1 MDLPS
6 RIRKWRL
13 WVVLVGL
20 ILVAGW
26 WVRTLPGAVVGR
38 WVFDEGAYLQALEAA
53 NPAVAERF
61 RKSGSEFRNPWMS
74 ELIVGRRAIAPADN
88 PDGVLFQVAFAVH
101 HHSFN
106 CDCPDIIKARSWQG
120 TPTERASR
128 IPGISMQLKDGDLRV
143 AFDGQ
148 LSGVGYPYR
157 RQ

>member
-13 WVVLVGL
+13 WAVLVGL
-20 ILVAGW
+20 IVLAGW
-26 WVRTLPGAVVGR
+26 WARTLPGAVTGR
-38 WVFDEGAYLQALEAA
+38 WIFDEGAYLQALQAA
-53 NPAVAERF
+53 NPSVAERF
-61 RKSGSEFRNPWMS
+61 LNSGSEFRNPWMS
-74 ELIVGRRAIAPADN
+74 ELIVGRHAIAPADN
-88 PDGVLFQVAFAVH
+88 PEAALFEVSFAVH

-106 CDCPDIIKARSWQG
+106 CDCPDIIQARSWRW
-120 TPTERASR
+120 TSTEGAFH
-128 IPGISMQLKDGDLRV
+128 IPGISLQLKGGALRV